1 MLLEQENKQTNQ
13 GIVRFLFTVVSLL
26 PVPLV
31 KQVTGPRVTTVNMIR
46 TLNIQQAS
54 WYFSTR
60 ELIGCED

>member
-31 KQVTGPRVTTVNMIR
+31 KQLTGQRVTTVNMIR

-54 WYFSTR
+54 
-60 ELIGCED
+60 